1 VIRRSTISDVGN
13 VLGLRERAFKQR
25 YSDEWWN
32 WKYRL
37 NPAGF
42 RGKDGDIWVAEMN
55 SKIVSYFAVIPVRM
69 KLGSAPV
76 VNRKENSKCEAL
88 VLLPGR

>member
-1 VIRRSTISDVGN
+1 MNRDKVIRRFTISDVGN

-42 RGKDGDIWVAEMN
+42 RGEDGDI
-55 SKIVSYFAVIPVRM
+55 
-69 KLGSAPV
+69 
-76 VNRKENSKCEAL
+76 
-88 VLLPGR
+88 